1 MAMEQERRLV
11 QVPDVIGMPL
21 RKALLLMK
29 QAGLTVDSVLY
40 KESYEDKDTVLE
52 QRPPRRQMVYAGT
65 NVVLTVSRE
74 SYIKWLPALYQR
86 SDVTGKNF
94 VRDLLW
100 IVQHMFGSIEER
112 LDVIHTYFDPYEA
125 PEEFLPWL
133 AGWSAMVL
141 EPDWPV
147 AHKRRLIRNAMEL
160 YRLRGTVRGLSL
172 FIKLFTGF
180 EPILR
185 ENEWPFPGFR
195 IGVTSTIGVNSVIL
209 PPVDKSRAFV
219 VVMPHRF
226 RDLDPQSIIRLL
238 EIIELEKPAHTTY
251 MLKFEEPPE
260 AVEEREFYRIGV
272 RSGINIGDEIVTPL
286 PINEETG
293 EPEYPKERVEPPT
306 PPDPSVYELFATRKR
321 EMPVLKDVPRADNAP
336 VEGREVV
343 STKFGFEGVMEFRLE
358 DIMRELLEAEQGKGS
373 AVEGEGGQGDA
384 DLAAGVQEGDVPS
397 AAAMQIDYGT
407 GSHSGARA
415 PHIVLE
421 HEEPDDAVDAGAH
434 APATQGA
441 DEGTAAPPLIS
452 TEVDY
457 GHVRA
462 AGKRPV
468 VEVEVERPVDHG
480 EDGAEDEDPDSGG

>member
-1 MAMEQERRLV
+1 MAVERERRLV
-11 QVPDVIGMPL
+11 QVPDVVGMPL
-21 RKALLLMK
+21 RKAVLLMT
-29 QAGLTVDSVLY
+29 QAGLTIESILY
-40 KESYEDKDTVLE
+40 RESYEERDTVLE

-65 NVVLTVSRE
+65 GAVLSVSRE

-100 IVQHMFGSIEER
+100 IVQHMFGSVEER
-112 LDVIHTYFDPYEA
+112 LDMIHTYFDPYET

-141 EPDWPV
+141 EADWPV
-147 AHKRRLIRNAMEL
+147 VHKRKLIRNAMEL

-209 PPVDKSRAFV
+209 PPVDRSRAFV

-251 MLKFEEPPE
+251 MLKFEERPE
-260 AVEEREFYRIGV
+260 AVEERDFYRIGV

-293 EPEYPKERVEPPT
+293 EPEYPQERVEPPA
-306 PPDPSVYELFATRKR
+306 PPELSVYELFATRKR

-336 VEGREVV
+336 VEGREIT
-343 STKFGFEGVMEFRLE
+343 STKFGFEGVLEFRLE
-358 DIMRELLEAEQGKGS
+358 DIMRELLQGER
-373 AVEGEGGQGDA
+373 VEGGAAEGG
-384 DLAAGVQEGDVPS
+384 AGPASGEQDGGVPP
-397 AAAMQIDYGT
+397 AEAMDIDYGT
-407 GSHSGARA
+407 GSRSGARA
-415 PHIVLE
+415 PRIVVE
-421 HEEPDDAVDAGAH
+421 REVPDDTVDAGSH
-434 APATQGA
+434 APAVEGA
-441 DEGTAAPPLIS
+441 DEGADAPPAVS

-462 AGKRPV
+462 AGKQPV
-468 VEVEVERPVDHG
+468 IDVEVERAADVTA
-480 EDGAEDEDPDSGG
+480 DGGEDEDPESRG